1 MLQCEGSL
9 LFKIWH
15 VFQLRCQC
23 VFFSMELKV
32 SHEISP
38 SPAPSSDLWGK
49 QCGKWRWCCF
59 WEWFSCFQRLA
70 CYCPLSLSN
79 FQAFIPFASDFR
91 DDLPKCVKEGLCNAT
106 WSFSCSTAEVL
117 HLGKPVGK
125 KIIYGSRNSWRNWMA
140 EELLAGCSPFA
151 ARLLCF
157 LLGYTFPKHQ
167 KEVGRDGTA
176 FYRRK
181 RNWC

>member
-1 MLQCEGSL
+1 
-9 LFKIWH
+9 
-15 VFQLRCQC
+15 
-23 VFFSMELKV
+23 
-32 SHEISP
+32 
-38 SPAPSSDLWGK
+38 
-49 QCGKWRWCCF
+49 
-59 WEWFSCFQRLA
+59 
-70 CYCPLSLSN
+70 
-79 FQAFIPFASDFR
+79 
-91 DDLPKCVKEGLCNAT
+91 
-106 WSFSCSTAEVL
+106 
-117 HLGKPVGK
+117 
-125 KIIYGSRNSWRNWMA
+125 MA